1 LNLRYLE
8 GIAAAALGA
17 AAAFYLHT
25 ALQLPVPRYGAS
37 TTPGFLPTVYAS
49 LMLFLCAALFGKAL
63 LARAGNGAARIEF
76 SALGLAKIGLA
87 LAALLAFALLLDTVG
102 FLLSSFLFLVAVT
115 PLFGRVPIWVW
126 IAAPGFLAVSAHL
139 VFVTLLKLR
148 LPAGFLPLPF

>member
-1 LNLRYLE
+1 MRLRYLE

-25 ALQLPVPRYGAS
+25 ALNLPVPRYGAA
-37 TTPGFLPTVYAS
+37 TTPAFLPTIYAV
-49 LMLFLCAALFGKAL
+49 LMLCLCAALFGKAL
-63 LARAGNGAARIEF
+63 LARGGGGEGHIVF

-87 LAALLAFALLLDTVG
+87 LAALLAFALLLDHVG

-115 PLFGRVPIWVW
+115 PLFGRVPWWVW
-126 IAAPGFLAVSAHL
+126 VAAPAFLAVSSHL